1 MAKAPRS
8 LPPSVQR
15 LIDAFAALPG
25 IGPKSA
31 SRLAYYLL
39 RSPAEQSMVLSE
51 ALREL
56 KLRTRLCSVCFNI
69 TEDDPCEICADESR
83 NTALICVVEEPL
95 DVTALER
102 ARAFYGRY
110 HVLHGVISP
119 MNGVGPDDLKVNEL
133 LSRVSSGGVTEV
145 ILATNPTLEGENTAA
160 YLQRKLMQSWPT
172 GLSVSRLARGLPV
185 GGDLEYADEVTLSRA
200 LEGRQKMT

>member
-1 MAKAPRS
+1 MNRAPRS

-15 LIDAFAALPG
+15 VIDAFAALPG

-39 RSPAEQSMVLSE
+39 RAPTEQSLVLAE

-56 KLRTRLCSVCFNI
+56 KSRTRLCGNCNNI
-69 TEDDPCEICADESR
+69 TEADPCEICAAEGRDH
-83 NTALICVVEEPL
+83 AMICVVEEPL

-102 ARAFYGRY
+102 ARSFTGLY

-119 MNGVGPDDLKVNEL
+119 MNGIGPDDLKIDGL
-133 LSRVSSGGVTEV
+133 LRRVQAGGVREV

-160 YLQRKLMQSWPT
+160 YIQRKLVPSGVNVT
-172 GLSVSRLARGLPV
+172 RLARGLPV
-185 GGDLEYADEVTLSRA
+185 GGDLEYADEITLSRA
-200 LEGRQKMT
+200 LEGRQKLT